1 MDIDLLAKM
10 VKKLIL
16 DSDKVVLPGLGCF
29 VAEVVPATFSDRGYT
44 INPPYR
50 KLYFRSKPDEG
61 DELVAFYAQTN
72 DLPYD
77 VAEEVIKDFLSEM
90 KSVLFIRKTVI
101 FPGLGRLR
109 ATKENDIFF
118 VADEDLDI
126 YPGGF
131 GLEPIS
137 LKSHKES
144 KEEVS
149 AVVSNL
155 KSMVDEPAPVPT
167 PEPVPAPEPVPVPE
181 PEPAIKP
188 TPAPEPAP
196 APASVPVPEPVSPEP
211 VPVQMPETESEKKWL
226 KYLETAAEKV
236 VDFTASAWNWM
247 MSPKR
252 RKVVVCVLGVL
263 AALVV
268 FCLIFAIMVNLFPS
282 LMDTL
287 LYSNE
292 ELQILNQI
300 YE

>member
-61 DELVAFYAQTN
+61 NELVAFYAQTN

-90 KSVLFIRKTVI
+90 KSVLFVRKTVI

-109 ATKENDIFF
+109 ATKENDMFF

-137 LKSHKES
+137 LKSHQES

-167 PEPVPAPEPVPVPE
+167 PEPE
-181 PEPAIKP
+181 
-188 TPAPEPAP
+188 P

>member
-90 KSVLFIRKTVI
+90 KSVLFVRKTVI

-109 ATKENDIFF
+109 ATKENDMFF

-137 LKSHKES
+137 LKSHQES

-167 PEPVPAPEPVPVPE
+167 PEPE
-181 PEPAIKP
+181 
-188 TPAPEPAP
+188 P

>member
-90 KSVLFIRKTVI
+90 KSVLFVRKTVI

-109 ATKENDIFF
+109 ATKENDMFF

-137 LKSHKES
+137 LKSHQES

-167 PEPVPAPEPVPVPE
+167 PEPEPALEPVPEPEPVPVPE
-181 PEPAIKP
+181 PEPALKP

-196 APASVPVPEPVSPEP
+196 TPPIKPP
-211 VPVQMPETESEKKWL
+211 
-226 KYLETAAEKV
+226 
-236 VDFTASAWNWM
+236 
-247 MSPKR
+247 
-252 RKVVVCVLGVL
+252 
-263 AALVV
+263 
-268 FCLIFAIMVNLFPS
+268 
-282 LMDTL
+282 
-287 LYSNE
+287 
-292 ELQILNQI
+292 
-300 YE
+300 